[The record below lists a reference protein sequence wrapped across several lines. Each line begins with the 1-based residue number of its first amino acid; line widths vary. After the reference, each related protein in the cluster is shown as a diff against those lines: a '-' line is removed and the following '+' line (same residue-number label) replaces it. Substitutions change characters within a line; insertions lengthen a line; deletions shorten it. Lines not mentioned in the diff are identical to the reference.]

1 MIRVGIIHIGSSKIR
16 LMLAEIEDIGYF
28 KIIDELKTPLKLSY
42 DLSNKCTLC
51 EDKLN
56 YILSTLKTYKSL
68 CEASGAK
75 QIFAF
80 TTNFFNDIND
90 SESIISSIKS
100 NLNIDLKILSHEEEI
115 KFTSLSVN
123 RSMNIDNSL
132 IIEINGTSTNLISIR
147 NNAIIDYK
155 ILPFGGINLAFT
167 FDLHDRISNSNL
179 DKSIEFLKNTFNDI
193 NLLNNKFES
202 IILIGEF
209 AKTIV
214 KMDKFRTHYPLQL
227 FNNYELSTVG
237 IRELYN
243 IIKCK
248 DLKLRRKV
256 EGIDLDMVDSLF
268 SCLLILNELTKIVS
282 HNTIKVSNNSIREG
296 LLYDYLYN
304 NYEVIDNILD
314 YSIYGILNS
323 LNANIEHANHVY
335 FLSLTLFDQLRPLH
349 RLDDKYLNILKT
361 GAMLHDCGISI
372 NYEYHHKHSLYIIL
386 NSFINELTHKEHLM
400 SAAIAA
406 SHRFNNYHLPL
417 AQFSYLINKLDI
429 DIIDKIGALVK
440 IAEGLDRTLVGSVK
454 NLKVY
459 SDNEKVIITL
469 YSPNNL
475 DVEIHQAM
483 RGKDFFKQVYNR
495 ELIIEKKEWQN

>member
-1 MIRVGIIHIGSSKIR
+1 M
-16 LMLAEIEDIGYF
+16 
-28 KIIDELKTPLKLSY
+28 
-42 DLSNKCTLC
+42 
-51 EDKLN
+51 
-56 YILSTLKTYKSL
+56 
-68 CEASGAK
+68 
-75 QIFAF
+75 
-80 TTNFFNDIND
+80 
-90 SESIISSIKS
+90 
-100 NLNIDLKILSHEEEI
+100 
-115 KFTSLSVN
+115 
-123 RSMNIDNSL
+123 
-132 IIEINGTSTNLISIR
+132 
-147 NNAIIDYK
+147 
-155 ILPFGGINLAFT
+155 
-167 FDLHDRISNSNL
+167 
-179 DKSIEFLKNTFNDI
+179 
-193 NLLNNKFES
+193 
-202 IILIGEF
+202 
-209 AKTIV
+209 
-214 KMDKFRTHYPLQL
+214 
-227 FNNYELSTVG
+227 
-237 IRELYN
+237 
-243 IIKCK
+243 
-248 DLKLRRKV
+248 
-256 EGIDLDMVDSLF
+256 
-268 SCLLILNELTKIVS
+268 
-282 HNTIKVSNNSIREG
+282 SNNSIREG
-296 LLYDYLYN
+296 LLYDYIYN

-323 LNANIEHANHVY
+323 LNANIEHAKHVY

-483 RGKDFFKQVYNR
+483 RGKDFFKEVYNR